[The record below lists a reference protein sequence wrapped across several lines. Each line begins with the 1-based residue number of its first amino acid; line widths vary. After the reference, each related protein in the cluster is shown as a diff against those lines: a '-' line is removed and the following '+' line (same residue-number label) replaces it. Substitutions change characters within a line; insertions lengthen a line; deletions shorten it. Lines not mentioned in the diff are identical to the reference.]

1 MASLNSP
8 IDIKAMNRKQLVIL
22 RCSADGVLLSKP
34 DRKLLDSMLHNT
46 SILNIPLNVLLL
58 ITFYSYQKEVTSCI
72 IKVRDITYDKV
83 NKSTSTLNVLLYGS
97 EKQVTAF
104 TNKCYA
110 FWSIDSARVID
121 YVELDLTKAPLYINW
136 YWLSSFMKK
145 LLFNS

>member
-1 MASLNSP
+1 MSIP
-8 IDIKAMNRKQLVIL
+8 IDIKAMNREQLVIL
-22 RCSADGVLLSKP
+22 KFSNDFLRLSKP
-34 DRKLLDSMLHNT
+34 DRKLLDSMLHNM

-72 IKVRDITYDKV
+72 IKVRGISYDKV
-83 NKSTSTLNVLLYGS
+83 NKSTSTMNVLLYGS

-104 TNKCYA
+104 TNNCYT
-110 FWSIDSARVID
+110 FWSINIARVID

>member
-1 MASLNSP
+1 MSIP
-8 IDIKAMNRKQLVIL
+8 IDIKAMNREQLVIL
-22 RCSADGVLLSKP
+22 KFSNDFLRLSKP
-34 DRKLLDSMLHNT
+34 DRKLLDSMLHNM

-72 IKVRDITYDKV
+72 IKVRGISYDKV
-83 NKSTSTLNVLLYGS
+83 NKSTSTMNVLLYGS

-104 TNKCYA
+104 TNNCYT
-110 FWSIDSARVID
+110 FWSINSARVID